1 MPGKRVG
8 EIRCL
13 LVAAGPK
20 EGGARGCE
28 QLGNQETS
36 GTQAP
41 VGSTVKGKG
50 MGYILV
56 PFEN

>member
-1 MPGKRVG
+1 VG

-13 LVAAGPK
+13 LVPAGPK